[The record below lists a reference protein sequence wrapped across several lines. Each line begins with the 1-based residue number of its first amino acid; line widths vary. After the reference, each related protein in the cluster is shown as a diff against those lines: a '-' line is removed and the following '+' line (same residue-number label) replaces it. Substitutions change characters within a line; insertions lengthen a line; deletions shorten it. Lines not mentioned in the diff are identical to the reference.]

1 MSNVSFLGSLEE
13 WHDCDSFGIAIRRI
27 TTTSCTIVGI
37 PPAAQDIPAL
47 LSVYLPTLEE
57 GSLALGARPEES
69 ARSSVEF
76 GTARGLASSVGCC
89 TISFGS
95 PLLQRT
101 PSSRNARKT
110 SFQGRVFY
118 LELCH
123 SRHPLHNR
131 QTLSWIFSDP
141 FSCVVRRHKRLPKD
155 CHVVARSIFVRSR
168 MVRTRARP
176 IVLPKTNMLLS
187 LLNSKSKRE

>member
-101 PSSRNARKT
+101 PSS
-110 SFQGRVFY
+110 
-118 LELCH
+118 LE
-123 SRHPLHNR
+123 
-131 QTLSWIFSDP
+131 
-141 FSCVVRRHKRLPKD
+141 
-155 CHVVARSIFVRSR
+155 
-168 MVRTRARP
+168 TRARP
-176 IVLPKTNMLLS
+176 RSRGGSSILNFVTLDTLCTIMDLQRSFFLCRTEAQTIAKGLS
-187 LLNSKSKRE
+187 RRRTVHLCEESYGSYTCSSDSPTQNQYAFVAFEF